1 VKAVTFSEYG
11 DPGVLEVTEQPEPHP
26 GPGEIRIAVRASA
39 VNPYDWKVRS
49 GAMRQ
54 FVPVEFPVIDGSE
67 AAGLIDEV
75 GPDVTDIRV
84 GDEVFG
90 FAAGG
95 AAAEFAV
102 LNAWHAKPPELSF
115 EQAAGLP
122 VAAETSARV
131 FDLLGGVH
139 EGQTLLI
146 TGAAGGVGS
155 IAVQLAV
162 ARGARVIG
170 TASERNHEFL
180 RELGAEPITYGD
192 GLVERV
198 RELASE
204 GVDIAFDTAGKGDIQ
219 ALIELTG
226 NPSRVVTIADFGAG
240 QLGAKLTTGA
250 DPRHLEA
257 LAEAAALADA
267 GRLGVTIAG
276 RYPFERAADAHRA
289 SEDGHVRGKLVL
301 VP

>member
-1 VKAVTFSEYG
+1 MKAVTFAQYG
-11 DPGVLEVTEQPEPHP
+11 GPDVLEVTEQPEPHP
-26 GPGEIRIAVRASA
+26 GVGQIRIAVRASA

-49 GAMRQ
+49 GAMHQ
-54 FVPVEFPVIDGSE
+54 FLPVEFPVIDGSE
-67 AAGLIDEV
+67 AAGVIDEV
-75 GPDVTDIRV
+75 GQDVTDVRP

-90 FAAGG
+90 FTAGG

-102 LNAWHAKPPELSF
+102 LDAWQAKPAELSF
-115 EQAAGLP
+115 EQAAALP
-122 VAAETSARV
+122 IAAETSVRAFAV
-131 FDLLGGVH
+131 VGGVR

-162 ARGARVIG
+162 ARRARVIG
-170 TASERNHEFL
+170 TASERNQDFL
-180 RELGAEPITYGD
+180 RELGAEPTTYGD

-198 RELASE
+198 RELAPK

-226 NPSRVVTIADFGAG
+226 DPSRVVTIADFGAG
-240 QLGAKLTTGA
+240 QLGARLTTGA
-250 DPRHLEA
+250 EGRHVEA
-257 LAEAAALADA
+257 LAEAAALADS
-267 GRLGVTIAG
+267 GRLGVTISG
-276 RYPFERAADAHRA
+276 RYPFEQAADAHRA